1 MIGACKNN
9 KFFMYYYRM
18 YPTGESASKE
28 MRVVLI
34 SHQRKKEEVL
44 CASLQE
50 NGQLKDHRGR
60 EAQIVK
66 VLPEDYTYSGF
77 FDEQYPLVAKES
89 DPQRLYDL
97 PSSMEPAGTSTDYT
111 KHRTI
116 AIDLWKETDIK

>member
-1 MIGACKNN
+1 
-9 KFFMYYYRM
+9 MYYYRM
-18 YPTGESASKE
+18 YPTRESASKE